1 MIITSPG
8 LDSHIHTFIFPPVSC
23 LLSIAVK
30 VELHWQ
36 RKLHCRTDNESY
48 TVRLSMRAALQYCL
62 WELHCNTDNENCTVR
77 LSMRTALYDW
87 QWELYCMHW
96 GIHIIFPPNCFLF
109 LFFHLISHL
118 LDKLLKQP
126 LLVPRHMRNGTNMST
141 IEIAASGPSF
151 EKRHKISTI
160 VINSPDN

>member
-1 MIITSPG
+1 
-8 LDSHIHTFIFPPVSC
+8 
-23 LLSIAVK
+23 
-30 VELHWQ
+30 
-36 RKLHCRTDNESY
+36 
-48 TVRLSMRAALQYCL
+48 
-62 WELHCNTDNENCTVR
+62 
-77 LSMRTALYDW
+77 
-87 QWELYCMHW
+87 MHW

-151 EKRHKISTI
+151 EKRHKTKYPLLLLTRQTINETAASSPSFEKRHTFNYWYIQKFKAICTVWQDFLYTNTVLKYHNLYNNQHNVLLYTKYLYNLKLPPNTLKTNTASTLMI
-160 VINSPDN
+160 MLQFNHSSSL